1 MSQRKHRG
9 RKLLRTSL
17 VVLVLVLI
25 GSYVGFAFTRPVPAL
40 ALSTQLPTK
49 TATAQTPLTWPSFGQ
64 AAVGAVGYGVLATNG
79 DQTALPTA
87 SIIKIMTALAV
98 LKQKPLAISEQGP
111 TLTLDQTDVDFHTS
125 VVAQD
130 GSAVPVTVDEQISE
144 YQALQAMLLPSA
156 NNIADSLARWAF
168 GSVDAYN
175 AYANNYAKQLGL
187 TSMVVTDPSGL
198 AVTTLASP
206 QDLVTLGE
214 IALANP
220 VIAEIVGQ
228 TSAVIPVAGT
238 VYNVNA
244 LLGRSGTIG
253 IKTGNNDADLGAYL
267 FASEQTVGTKTI
279 TIVGAIM
286 DGPSLSAALLASLP
300 LIQTAAQNF
309 SQKTVIK
316 AGQQIGEYNVPWQGK
331 VAVAAAKDISV
342 ISWNAKPP
350 TISRTGQQLHAPA
363 AAGTAVGSV
372 TVSIAT
378 TKNQTSTDLVLK
390 QAIKKPGIIWK
401 LKHAFD

>member
-1 MSQRKHRG
+1 
-9 RKLLRTSL
+9 
-17 VVLVLVLI
+17 
-25 GSYVGFAFTRPVPAL
+25 
-40 ALSTQLPTK
+40 
-49 TATAQTPLTWPSFGQ
+49 
-64 AAVGAVGYGVLATNG
+64 
-79 DQTALPTA
+79 
-87 SIIKIMTALAV
+87 
-98 LKQKPLAISEQGP
+98 
-111 TLTLDQTDVDFHTS
+111 
-125 VVAQD
+125 VAQD
-130 GSAVPVTVDEQISE
+130 GSAVPVTVGEQISE

-175 AYANNYAKQLGL
+175 TYANNYAKQLGL

-244 LLGRSGTIG
+244 LLGHSGTIG

-316 AGQQIGEYNVPWQGK
+316 AGQQIGEYTMPWQGT
-331 VAVAAAKDISV
+331 VAITAAKDISV

-350 TISRTGQQLHAPA
+350 TISRTGRQLHAPA
-363 AAGTAVGSV
+363 GAGTAVGSV
-372 TVSIAT
+372 TVSNAT
-378 TKNQTSTDLVLK
+378 AKSQTSTDLVLK
-390 QAIKKPGIIWK
+390 QAIKKPSIIWK